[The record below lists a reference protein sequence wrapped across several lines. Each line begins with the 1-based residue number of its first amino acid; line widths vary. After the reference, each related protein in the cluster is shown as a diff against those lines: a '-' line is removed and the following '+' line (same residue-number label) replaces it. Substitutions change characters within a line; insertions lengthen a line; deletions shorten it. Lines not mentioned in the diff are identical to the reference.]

1 MYISI
6 YLSFN
11 LSIYQ
16 SIYIPIFSPPFPFL
30 FYSRLCCVVIRICW
44 LVVCERNICRLRGC
58 RIIPMISSDLHT
70 YTQTHT
76 QTHTHAHTNL
86 CSHSHNARTLYPLQQ
101 SFFVC
106 IVRQV
111 ITPATGYLFYLLS

>member
-44 LVVCERNICRLRGC
+44 LVVYERNICRLRGC

-76 QTHTHAHTNL
+76 QTHKPLFTFTQCTHVV
-86 CSHSHNARTLYPLQQ
+86 
-101 SFFVC
+101 SFTTIFFCLHCPTSDHASDRLPV
-106 IVRQV
+106 
-111 ITPATGYLFYLLS
+111 LFTQLT